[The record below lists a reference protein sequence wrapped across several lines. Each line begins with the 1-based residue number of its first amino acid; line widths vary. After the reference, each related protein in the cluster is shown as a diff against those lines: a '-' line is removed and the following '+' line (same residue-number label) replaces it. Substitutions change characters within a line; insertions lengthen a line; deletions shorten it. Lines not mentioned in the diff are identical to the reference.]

1 MERKNYR
8 VIGNRL
14 FPATSIGYFF
24 FLSPVSHHKATF
36 PTSPH
41 PPHPLQKPPS
51 LEKGPVLGVGYQR
64 KIMGKIEEQIPQKSV
79 SCLSVDCQVTV
90 GRLSAKHL
98 PFVIGLVLPVCQL
111 SVGRL
116 LVKSLLTNSQK
127 IFGAAILQIYQ
138 MMVILKL

>member
-1 MERKNYR
+1 M
-8 VIGNRL
+8 
-14 FPATSIGYFF
+14 
-24 FLSPVSHHKATF
+24 
-36 PTSPH
+36 
-41 PPHPLQKPPS
+41 
-51 LEKGPVLGVGYQR
+51 GYQR
-64 KIMGKIEEQIPQKSV
+64 KIIGKIEEQIPQKSV

>member
-1 MERKNYR
+1 MERKNFR

-24 FLSPVSHHKATF
+24 FFHQSPIIKPPSPPALTL
-36 PTSPH
+36 PT
-41 PPHPLQKPPS
+41 PLQKPPS

-64 KIMGKIEEQIPQKSV
+64 KIMGKIEEQIPQKYV
-79 SCLSVDCQVTV
+79 SCLSVDCQLTV
-90 GRLSAKHL
+90 GRLSAKRL
-98 PFVIGLVLPVCQL
+98 PFVIGLVLPVCRL